1 MPTRRVTIRLHP
13 IQAAFRRSDAVYR
26 AMTGGVGSGKSWVGA
41 YDLIRRAQPNRLYM
55 VVAPTYPML
64 RDASLRTFMEHA
76 RSLDYLR
83 SFNKS
88 EMAVVLGNG
97 AEVLFRSADDP
108 DRLRGPNLSGVWM
121 DEASLMRREAYD
133 VLIGRLREHG
143 EQGWLSATF
152 TPKGRSH
159 WTYEIFATGRPN
171 TAFYVAPTRVNPFR
185 PEGFVELLRQ
195 TYPGPLARQELEG
208 EFVDVEGAEWPASYF
223 PEDMWFDAWPKDL
236 VLKTIAVDPSKGKDA
251 RHGDYSATVLLGRCR
266 EGRLWCE
273 AFLYRQNAEELIA
286 TILDAQQEFRADVI
300 AVEANQFQELLA
312 VDLLKAAQKRGMPVP
327 VVPIV
332 NNVPKIVRIRR
343 IGPYLAQR
351 SIRFRA
357 TEGTR
362 MMVQQMRDFPV
373 GEHDD
378 GPDSL
383 EGALR
388 AMIELWNGRTAQKGR
403 TAYNRVGV

>member
-1 MPTRRVTIRLHP
+1 MPTIRKTIRLHP
-13 IQAAFRRSDAVYR
+13 IQAAFRRSDATYR
-26 AMTGGVGSGKSWVGA
+26 AMTGGIGSGKSWVGA
-41 YDLIRRAQPNRLYM
+41 YDLIRRARPGRLYM

-64 RDASLRTFMEHA
+64 RDASLRSFLSIA
-76 RSLDYLR
+76 RDLDFVQ

-88 EMAVVLGNG
+88 EMSIILGNG
-97 AEVLFRSADDP
+97 AEVLFRSADNP
-108 DRLRGPNLSGVWM
+108 DRLRGPNLTGAWL
-121 DEASLMRREAYD
+121 DEASLMHRDVYD
-133 VLIGRLREHG
+133 VMIGRLREKG

-152 TPKGRSH
+152 TPKGRGH
-159 WTYEIFATGRPN
+159 WTYEVFATGRPN
-171 TAFYVAPTRVNPFR
+171 TAFFIAPTRCNPFK

-223 PEDMWFDAWPKDL
+223 PEEMWFDDWPSDL
-236 VLKTIAVDPSKGKDA
+236 ILRTIAVDPSKGKDA
-251 RHGDYSATVLLGRCR
+251 KHGDYSATVLLGRCR

-273 AFLYRQNAEELIA
+273 GHLFRQNAEQLIG
-286 TILDAQQEFRADVI
+286 TILDAYDAFRADAVV
-300 AVEANQFQELLA
+300 VEANQFQELLA
-312 VDLLKAAQKRGMPVP
+312 VDLDKAARKRGMPLP
-327 VVPIV
+327 VVPIT

-343 IGPYLAQR
+343 LGPYLAQR

-357 TEGTR
+357 TPGTR
-362 MMVQQMRDFPV
+362 LLVQQMRDFPV

-378 GPDSL
+378 GPDAL

-403 TAYNRVGV
+403 PAYNRVGV